1 MNLAK
6 LKESLLIKPPNLGE
20 RADVKVVIVTN
31 PQTKVQN
38 KGNKMI
44 LTMELDNGQ
53 QAKDAL
59 AMLKLRKHSV
69 VSEKFPQQKDVSF
82 MESKAPEVSTAKPYI
97 RKLTSKPKLAI
108 VEEEQK
114 DEAVL
119 PEKSLVTRLG

>member
-44 LTMELDNGQ
+44 LTSLDFQRNNHT
-53 QAKDAL
+53 
-59 AMLKLRKHSV
+59 MLV
-69 VSEKFPQQKDVSF
+69 ESE
-82 MESKAPEVSTAKPYI
+82 
-97 RKLTSKPKLAI
+97 
-108 VEEEQK
+108 
-114 DEAVL
+114 
-119 PEKSLVTRLG
+119 